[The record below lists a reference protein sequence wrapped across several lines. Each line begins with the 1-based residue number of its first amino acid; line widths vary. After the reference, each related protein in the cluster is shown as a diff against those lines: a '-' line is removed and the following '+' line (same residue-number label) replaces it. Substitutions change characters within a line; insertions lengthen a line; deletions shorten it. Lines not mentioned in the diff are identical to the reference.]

1 MNMNFH
7 LFTPTRLIFG
17 AGKLNELGNQTMP
30 GRKAL
35 LLISN
40 GKSAR
45 RNGSLDRTLK
55 QLRKAGAE
63 AVICGNVHENPFK
76 RGYRGVAGLKMGDY
90 GIKPGEFM
98 TLAVSARETMG
109 GLFLANPC
117 EMSDEECAGIF
128 EKSYRE

>member
-1 MNMNFH
+1 MNFH

-45 RNGSLDRTLK
+45 QNGSLDRTLER
-55 QLRKAGAE
+55 LRKDGTE
-63 AVICGNVHENPFK
+63 AVICGNVHENPSK
-76 RGYRGVAGLKMGDY
+76 EVIAACPASRWAIMAL
-90 GIKPGEFM
+90 
-98 TLAVSARETMG
+98 SRES
-109 GLFLANPC
+109 L
-117 EMSDEECAGIF
+117 
-128 EKSYRE
+128 